1 MRNYRKRRES
11 AQRAMRAAAFL
22 IAMFGVLW
30 SGAAIAEPACADA
43 ALGFVADDDHENR
56 HLVGSFRLAGADIS
70 LIAIGRAAYAD
81 TQMTR
86 DAIEE
91 AQEMGKFMPGYPQ
104 PAHVTVSLS
113 VSF

>member
-11 AQRAMRAAAFL
+11 ARRAMRAAAFL
-22 IAMFGVLW
+22 IAMCGVLW

-43 ALGFVADDDHENR
+43 ALGLVDDGHER
-56 HLVGSFRLAGADIS
+56 GHVVERFRLAGADVS
-70 LIAIGRAAYAD
+70 VIAVGRAAYAD
-81 TQMTR
+81 TAIGR

-91 AQEMGKFMPGYPQ
+91 AEEMGKFMPGYPQ
-104 PAHVTVSLS
+104 PAQMTVSLS